1 MISQMPDLTVTPA
14 AISGPPAYAQAGIV
28 PDDVDV
34 AELYDSF
41 TYTVIA
47 ELEDLGFCAKGEG
60 GGFVTGGRIAP
71 GGDFPLNTS
80 GGGLSYTHPGMF
92 GIFLV
97 IEAVR
102 QLRGECG
109 ERQVAGAEVA
119 LVNGMGGF
127 LSSSATAIL
136 ART

>member
-1 MISQMPDLTVTPA
+1 M
-14 AISGPPAYAQAGIV
+14 
-28 PDDVDV
+28 
-34 AELYDSF
+34 F
-41 TYTVIA
+41 
-47 ELEDLGFCAKGEG
+47 
-60 GGFVTGGRIAP
+60 
-71 GGDFPLNTS
+71 
-80 GGGLSYTHPGMF
+80 GMF
-92 GIFLV
+92 LL

-119 LVNGMGGF
+119 LVNGMGGY